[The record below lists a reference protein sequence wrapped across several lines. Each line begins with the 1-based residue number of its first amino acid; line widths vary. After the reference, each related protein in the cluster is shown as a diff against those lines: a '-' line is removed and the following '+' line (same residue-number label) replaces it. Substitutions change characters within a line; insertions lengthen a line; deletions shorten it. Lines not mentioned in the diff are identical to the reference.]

1 MRSHALRDLIWD
13 DRRKGER
20 CRNDGDSELKS
31 AWLYAVAV
39 VVLVLVALGA
49 YVLSPVAG
57 PPKPELDLSRAR
69 TTANGLYIA
78 AIEPEIPE
86 IKQGEMHSWIFTVK
100 TPDGK
105 PVDDATITIGGG
117 MPDHKHG
124 LPTSPEMTDHL
135 GDGRYRI
142 EGMKF
147 SMSGWWELRFDI
159 SAAAGADT
167 VTFNLVL

>member
-1 MRSHALRDLIWD
+1 M
-13 DRRKGER
+13 
-20 CRNDGDSELKS
+20 KS
-31 AWLYAVAV
+31 AWLYLLAVAA
-39 VVLVLVALGA
+39 LVAVAFGA
-49 YVLSPVAG
+49 HLAMPSGG
-57 PPKPELDLSRAR
+57 PPTPELDLSRSR

-142 EGMKF
+142 EGIKF

>member
-1 MRSHALRDLIWD
+1 MIDS
-13 DRRKGER
+13 RRNVVA
-20 CRNDGDSELKS
+20 NDGENELKS
-31 AWLYAVAV
+31 GWLYALAV
-39 VVLVLVALGA
+39 IVLVLVALGA
-49 YVLSPVAG
+49 YMAMPSAG
-57 PPKPELDLSRAR
+57 PPRAEIDQSRSR
-69 TTANGLYIA
+69 TTANGLYVA

-86 IKQGEMHSWIFTVK
+86 IKQGEMHSWILKVK
-100 TPDGK
+100 MPDGK
-105 PVDDATITIGGG
+105 PVEGAKVTVDGG
-117 MPDHKHG
+117 MPDHNHG
-124 LPTSPEMTDHL
+124 PPTSPEMTDHL